1 MIFLLLNVSISTMI
15 TNINIDQMM
24 KKTLIR
30 GCLLCLLTVSYSV
43 FSAVILQYH
52 HVSETTPKST
62 SISPTQFEKH
72 LTYLAEH
79 NFKVVPLSNIVDAIK
94 NNAYIPDKTVAITF
108 DDAYLNILTNAKPLL
123 DKFNYPFTIFINP
136 AIVSRNSPHYLS
148 WQQLK
153 NMADSGVII
162 ANHGLEH
169 NSLARISKGI
179 TNEEW
184 VTKQVTDLLHAEK
197 IITEKTGQN
206 WQYFA
211 YPYGEYNLDIQ
222 QAIVKNGFIAFGQQS
237 GAVSKTSDLGSIPR
251 FPASSPYDKIA
262 SLKDKLN
269 SLPFNINISQPRTDY
284 VIQSNEINQ
293 VSFNITLSDFNKN
306 QLNCYVTGLGKQQV
320 TWQNDESFT
329 LHFSEKLPVGRV
341 RANCTAPSIEKPGR
355 FYWYSQPWFVLNEN
369 KEWYPL

>member
-1 MIFLLLNVSISTMI
+1 
-15 TNINIDQMM
+15 M
-24 KKTLIR
+24 KKTLMR
-30 GCLLCLLTVSYSV
+30 GCLLFLLVISYSV

-62 SISPTQFEKH
+62 SISPAQFEKH

-79 NFKVVPLSNIVDAIK
+79 NFNVVPLSSIVDAIK
-94 NNAYIPDKTVAITF
+94 NNSHIPDKTVAITF
-108 DDAYLNILTNAKPLL
+108 DDAYLNILTNAKPIL

-136 AIVSRNSPHYLS
+136 AIVNRNSPNYLS

-153 NMADSGVII
+153 SMADSGVII

-169 NSLARISKGI
+169 NSLARIPKGVS
-179 TNEEW
+179 NEEW
-184 VTKQVTDLLHAEK
+184 ISQQIADLLRAEK
-197 IITEKTGQN
+197 MIKEQTGQN

-211 YPYGEYNLDIQ
+211 YPYGEYNLGIQ

-237 GAVSKTSDLGSIPR
+237 GAVNKYSNISSIPR
-251 FPASSPYDKIA
+251 FPASSPYDKIS

-269 SLPFNINISQPRTDY
+269 SLAFNINMTQPRTDY
-284 VIQSNEINQ
+284 VIQPNDISE
-293 VSFNITLSDFNKN
+293 VSFNVTLNDFNKS
-306 QLNCYVTGLGKQQV
+306 QLNCYVTGLGRQKI
-320 TWQNDESFT
+320 TWQSNDRFT

-341 RANCTAPSIEKPGR
+341 RANCTAPSIEKLGR

-369 KEWYPL
+369 KQWYPL